1 MQRICDH
8 PGAPRTSHWSSSPLP
23 YHRPMHAVEDIAELP
38 TRAGGVDVDKQS
50 ALRRRPSCIPPLSF
64 LSHRTCDPA
73 VRMDTSGTQSGTSIS
88 PTRASITFPFP
99 AHAASTTMSSPTSSS
114 RSSRSSSSMSEPS
127 RRYSFADQTHSRKL
141 MTEAL
146 VFSWNHF
153 LCPSTAI
160 AHDLQFASYHSSR
173 RLASLHRDCALLD
186 PAIVATLLDAR
197 RLGYLYVL
205 VECPLDDFQ
214 TTLATFF
221 PKTAALIQC
230 DASHIQLACALK
242 PASLT
247 FTYEHLLYSIC
258 AKSARLQQS
267 SISLTV
273 FGPEELRHACLT
285 IARALSTVVPKA
297 IRTAGGTPS
306 FAQVHDR
313 LGMVRQHLEGIVRRD
328 APSLRPTARPRTVC
342 L

>member
-1 MQRICDH
+1 M
-8 PGAPRTSHWSSSPLP
+8 
-23 YHRPMHAVEDIAELP
+23 P
-38 TRAGGVDVDKQS
+38 THGGSVDGDKPNAFHRAG
-50 ALRRRPSCIPPLSF
+50 I
-64 LSHRTCDPA
+64 
-73 VRMDTSGTQSGTSIS
+73 QSGTC
-88 PTRASITFPFP
+88 TTDASICTLPFP
-99 AHAASTTMSSPTSSS
+99 AHATSSTMSSPTSSS
-114 RSSRSSSSMSEPS
+114 RSSRSSSSMSEAT
-127 RRYSFADQTHSRKL
+127 RRYSFADQTASSSRKT
-141 MTEAL
+141 TEAL
-146 VFSWNHF
+146 VFSWSHF
-153 LCPSTAI
+153 LCPSAAI

-186 PAIVATLLDAR
+186 PVIVATLLDAR
-197 RLGYLYVL
+197 RLGYLYIL

-258 AKSARLQQS
+258 AKSARLQHA

-285 IARALSTVVPKA
+285 IARALATVVPKA

-306 FAQVHDR
+306 FVQVHDR